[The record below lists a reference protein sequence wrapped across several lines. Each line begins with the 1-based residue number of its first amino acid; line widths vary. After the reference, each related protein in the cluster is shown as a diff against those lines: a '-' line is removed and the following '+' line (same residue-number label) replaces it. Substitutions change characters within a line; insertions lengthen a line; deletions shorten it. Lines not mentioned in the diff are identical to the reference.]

1 MAETGKIFNTLEFGN
16 VNSGDYGVYI
26 TGTGVY
32 NAPARAVEMVS
43 VPGRNGDVP
52 IDMGHWDNI
61 EVRYKCGLFGI
72 DQSEMGEALMKFRN
86 AIASQIGYQRLSDSY
101 NPNEFRL
108 GLFMAGL
115 EFDAVSMNRAGEF
128 ELKFNCKPQRFL
140 ADGEEMIDVKSDWS
154 DLKTASGEVVTFEV
168 EDGAAANYTQ
178 FKSLV
183 ADINPI
189 QDLHGYD
196 HPWVGGAGK
205 NKFPP
210 IEGGTVNGI
219 TAVVNDDG
227 SVTLNG
233 TTTSS
238 NARFRPTAQFQLK
251 AGTYILSGN
260 SGYPNTAIYLNGIS
274 GSTDVGSGAR
284 VTLSED
290 TLIDAVVQVYAG
302 KTVSNVRLYPMIR
315 LATESDTYEPYAN
328 ICPIS
333 GRDSVDVS
341 VCGINV
347 WDEEWRNGY
356 YNASTGEFAPYATQ
370 IANTN
375 PISVKPSTSY
385 AVVPRST
392 TIRFVYLDANKEV
405 ISVANA
411 TNSITTPSNCYYI
424 NFNMFTAYGNTYNN
438 DISIN
443 HPATDTEYHAYNGHT
458 HTATFD
464 ETVYGGEYDFVDGYG
479 SVELA
484 KATYDGSEAWAK
496 DSDLAGGIH
505 RFYVANNNIKK
516 YGDYTNVLI
525 SNKCRATTNYQS
537 AASMVDD
544 FAVTA
549 YNITL
554 NQFNWIY
561 IFSKTIDTV
570 DGIKAWLTDTPLEVV
585 YPLATPRT
593 IQLDPQTITTLVGV
607 NNVWADSGDVSVE
620 YGVRPG
626 ALVNPTQ
633 YESSPV
639 IEIEGT
645 GDVSLND
652 YVIAIDDSVVGEV
665 ELADQ
670 RSIQPLI
677 SSRGALTETID
688 MAETL
693 PLLAEGDSFR
703 LSSMVLTTRWN
714 ASSIYT
720 YTVSEQPTDG
730 TATIE
735 AASLANNLLVVA
747 RINPLTFAKG
757 TAQSYTEVF
766 EVTRTVSNP
775 GGSSGSGSIAFTTVV
790 SYDGAST
797 LSITRTFSVA
807 GTYFPIAEDAYGVIG
822 AVIGSSSI
830 PAFTGTVIID
840 SETGDAYR
848 IEDGTYISLNKYIQ
862 LGAQL
867 PTLRPGANI
876 ITYDDTIES
885 LKIAPRWWRL

>member
-1 MAETGKIFNTLEFGN
+1 MAVTGKFYNTLEFGTI
-16 VNSGDYGVYI
+16 NSGDYGVYI

-108 GLFMAGL
+108 GLFMAGF

-140 ADGEEMIDVKSDWS
+140 TDGEEMIDVKSDWS
-154 DLKTASGEVVTFEV
+154 NLKTASDEVVTFEV
-168 EDGAAANYTQ
+168 EDDAAANYTQ

-196 HPWVGGAGK
+196 APWVGGAGK
-205 NKFPP
+205 NLFNMGSKVDTTFA
-210 IEGGTVNGI
+210 GLTI
-219 TAVVNDDG
+219 TSDDNN
-227 SVTLNG
+227 LIING
-233 TTTSS
+233 TKYGGSYWNSTVLAFTL
-238 NARFRPTAQFQLK
+238 P
-251 AGTYILSGN
+251 AGTYYAKSFASGTASAIPDVYITKDGNPLST
-260 SGYPNTAIYLNGIS
+260 SIREEKTF
-274 GSTDVGSGAR
+274 
-284 VTLSED
+284 TLTEE
-290 TLIDAVVQVYAG
+290 T
-302 KTVSNVRLYPMIR
+302 TVSVRVAFWTDNATYNNYKISIVVSKTSGIDKFYP
-315 LATESDTYEPYAN
+315 YKN

-333 GRDSVDVS
+333 GWDSVEAYDS
-341 VCGINV
+341 PT
-347 WDEEWRNGY
+347 E
-356 YNASTGEFAPYATQ
+356 S
-370 IANTN
+370 
-375 PISVKPSTSY
+375 
-385 AVVPRST
+385 
-392 TIRFVYLDANKEV
+392 KEDG
-405 ISVANA
+405 
-411 TNSITTPSNCYYI
+411 T
-424 NFNMFTAYGNTYNN
+424 
-438 DISIN
+438 
-443 HPATDTEYHAYNGHT
+443 T
-458 HTATFD
+458 HTATFE
-464 ETVYGGEYDFVDGYG
+464 ETVYGGTVDLVSGVLTDKMGIVDLGTLNWNAYNGKFTSILTPEPLRKTFGEINMLCSIYKTGAYG
-479 SVELA
+479 GSSSQGDGTIWLSASTSVNTLYVEDSRYTDASAFKTAMNGVQLVYELA
-484 KATYDGSEAWAK
+484 E
-496 DSDLAGGIH
+496 
-505 RFYVANNNIKK
+505 
-516 YGDYTNVLI
+516 
-525 SNKCRATTNYQS
+525 
-537 AASMVDD
+537 
-544 FAVTA
+544 
-549 YNITL
+549 
-554 NQFNWIY
+554 
-561 IFSKTIDTV
+561 
-570 DGIKAWLTDTPLEVV
+570 
-585 YPLATPRT
+585 PRT
-593 IQLDPQTITTLVGV
+593 IQLDPQTINTLVGA
-607 NNVWADSGDVSVE
+607 NNVWGDSGDVSVE

-626 ALVNPTQ
+626 VLVNPTQ

-730 TATIE
+730 TAAIE

-747 RINPLTFAKG
+747 RINPLTFTKG

-807 GTYFPIAEDAYGVIG
+807 GRYVPIVEDDYGVIG